1 MFIILA
7 LLVVLLAI
15 GGGIAVNPLLFI
27 LLVLAA
33 ALALGHTHSGRGTV
47 L

>member
-1 MFIILA
+1 MFLILA
-7 LLVVLLAI
+7 LVVVILAI
-15 GGGIAVNPLLFI
+15 GGGIAVNPLLFL

-33 ALALGHTHSGRGTV
+33 GFALGHTHSGRGTA

>member
-7 LLVVLLAI
+7 LVVLLLAI

-33 ALALGHTHSGRGTV
+33 GLALGHTYSGRGTA